1 MSYFFQNFNLTTN
14 VSLKDLYKYKG
25 VNLDY
30 DKTNNFSL
38 ASRDLTDGPQ
48 FGPGYNPWISAYY
61 GFNGNSNRGGMIE
74 FTDSNG
80 AATMPSSNM
89 SHFRGV
95 NWKYCP
101 YVWGTNATGGPIA
114 DYRNGNMTQSSTW
127 DTSGQAPGWNAI
139 VQMKIYNI
147 NRDSTNF
154 MSSTMHFI
162 SATRRSSASAGNRIA
177 VGKINMN
184 TSGTPTTFS
193 NISTTD
199 ITNTSMSC
207 IGLNNVGMGTG
218 TAYATGVAN
227 LGSSTQA
234 TITTRNTSNTAQYRV
249 ATLDTSAPGGTNN
262 PSISLSGASTYTN
275 QGGSMVLNHIPNGIN
290 MGKGVQ
296 WTFGHRGANWGR
308 IYYTNLSGTTV
319 SYQGAVQIFSQSST
333 TTLQSIGS
341 MVKITDECAL
351 LISPHRNGASSG
363 NSRRI
368 VAHTL
373 VRGANGV
380 PSIETAFLSS
390 YDWGSTDTQVVTS
403 CAGSNDDRTTI
414 KGLSV
419 YARSGPSRVYFIG
432 WTYRADADSFTWNS
446 GQQIDDSQSYQS
458 NSYRAK
464 HSVLFLGFNPETDCN
479 YYHVVVAGNAG
490 DHHLTIQQ
498 NVTNDALTIT
508 QNIGKINTSYRRSNY
523 IIAGPENQL
532 PWFLAR
538 TSGMAADYSGVG
550 CTIVGTVFNTSD
562 DVYATGLYY
571 NMAGI

>member
-1 MSYFFQNFNLTTN
+1 MSYFFQNFNPSTN
-14 VSLKDLYKYKG
+14 ISLKNLYRSKG

-30 DKTNNFSL
+30 DKTDNFSL
-38 ASRDLTDGPQ
+38 ASRDFTYGPQ

-61 GFNGNSNRGGMIE
+61 GYPGNSNRGGMVE
-74 FTDSNG
+74 FTDSDG
-80 AATMPSSNM
+80 ATTMPDSRM
-89 SHFRGV
+89 SHFREV

-101 YVWGTNATGGPIA
+101 YVWGSNASGGPIA
-114 DYRNGNMTQSSTW
+114 DYRGGNMTQSSTW

-147 NRDSTNF
+147 NRDAPNLVSAGI
-154 MSSTMHFI
+154 HFI
-162 SATRRSSASAGNRIA
+162 SATRRSSATLGNRIA
-177 VGKINMN
+177 VGRVDMN
-184 TSGTPTTFS
+184 TSGIPTTFS

-218 TAYATGVAN
+218 TAYATGTAF

-249 ATLDTSAPGGTNN
+249 ATLDTSAPGGTNA
-262 PSISLSGASTYTN
+262 PSISLSGASTYSN
-275 QGGSMVLNHIPNGIN
+275 QGGSMVLNHVPNGIN

-319 SYQGAVQIFSQSST
+319 SYQGAVQIFSQTST
-333 TTLQSIGS
+333 TTLQTIGS
-341 MVKITDECAL
+341 MVKITDECAI
-351 LISPHRNGASSG
+351 LIAPHRNGASSG

-380 PSIETAFLSS
+380 PSIETAFLAS
-390 YDWGSTDTQVVTS
+390 YDWAATDTQTVTS
-403 CAGSNDDRTTI
+403 CAGSNDDKASI

-432 WTYRADADSFTWNS
+432 WTYNAATDSFTWES
-446 GQQIDDSQSYQS
+446 EIDDSQAYQT

-464 HSVLFLGFNPETDCN
+464 HSVLFLGFNYETSCN
-479 YYHVVVAGNAG
+479 YYHVVVAGDAG
-490 DHHLTIQQ
+490 DYHLVIQQ

-508 QNIGKINTSYRRSNY
+508 HNIGKINTSYRRSNY

-532 PWFLAR
+532 PWFLDN
-538 TSGMAADYSGVG
+538 SGGGMAADYSGVG
-550 CTIVGTVFNTSD
+550 CTIVGTVFDTAN
-562 DVYATGLYY
+562 DVRATGLYY

>member
-1 MSYFFQNFNLTTN
+1 MSYFFQNFNPTIN
-14 VSLKDLYKYKG
+14 VSLKDLYRSKG

-38 ASRDLTDGPQ
+38 ASRDLTNGPQ

-61 GFNGNSNRGGMIE
+61 GFAGDDNRGGMVE

-80 AATMPSSNM
+80 AATMPDSRM
-89 SHFRGV
+89 SHFREV

-101 YVWGTNATGGPIA
+101 YVWGTNASGGPIA
-114 DYRNGNMTQSSTW
+114 DYRGGNMTQSSTW

-139 VQMKIYNI
+139 VQMKVYNI
-147 NRDSTNF
+147 NRDATNL
-154 MSSTMHFI
+154 MSDAMHFI

-177 VGKINMN
+177 VGKINN
-184 TSGTPTTFS
+184 SGGTPTTFS

-218 TAYATGVAN
+218 ASYPTGTAA

-249 ATLDTSAPGGTNN
+249 ATLDTGSPGATT
-262 PSISLSGASTYTN
+262 PSISLSSANTYSN
-275 QGGSMVLNHIPNGIN
+275 QGGSMVLNHVPNGIN

-333 TTLQSIGS
+333 TTLQTIGS
-341 MVKITDECAL
+341 MVKITDECAI
-351 LISPHRNGASSG
+351 LIAPHRNGNSSG

-380 PSIETAFLSS
+380 PSIETAFLAS
-390 YDWGSTDTQVVTS
+390 YDWGSTDTQTVTS
-403 CAGSNDDRTTI
+403 CAGSNDDKAVI

-419 YARSGPSRVYFIG
+419 YARSGPSSVYFIG
-432 WTYRADADSFTWNS
+432 WTYDAASDSFTWES
-446 GQQIDDSQSYQS
+446 EIDDTQPYQTD
-458 NSYRAK
+458 SYRAK
-464 HSVLFLGFNPETDCN
+464 HSVLFLGFNSDTNCN

-490 DHHLTIQQ
+490 DYHLTVQQ
-498 NVTNDALTIT
+498 NVTNNALTIT

-532 PWFLAR
+532 PWFLDR
-538 TSGMAADYSGVG
+538 TGGMAADYSGIG
-550 CTIVGTVFNTSD
+550 CTIVGTVFNTSN